1 MKKPTPKPQKIVV
14 AIKPLYPMR
23 INKYMALK
31 QYATRREADELIS
44 NGIVFINGK
53 QAVLGDQVSPKDK
66 VEVKTVA
73 PKEGYRYFAYN
84 KPIGVV
90 TSLPATGEKDILATT
105 EFPVKVF
112 PLGRLDKE
120 SSGLIIMT
128 NDGRITDKL
137 LNPKSVHEKE
147 YVVTVDKPIE
157 HNFLVNLIKGIRLG
171 EYVTKKAKARR
182 IDKHTFEIIITEGK
196 NRQIRRMCASFG
208 YDVKVLTRIRVMN
221 VLLDKLKQGEYREL
235 KGAELDQFLKDLGI
249 TKPL

>member
-1 MKKPTPKPQKIVV
+1 MKKPTPKPKKAPI

-44 NGIVFINGK
+44 SGIVFINGK
-53 QAVLGDQVSPKDK
+53 KAVLGDTVNQKDK
-66 VEVKTVA
+66 VEVKTTA

-84 KPIGVV
+84 KPVGVV
-90 TSLPATGEKDILATT
+90 TSLPAKDEKSILDVT
-105 EFPVKVF
+105 EFPIKVF

-120 SSGLIIMT
+120 STGLIIMT

-137 LNPKSVHEKE
+137 LNPKNIHEKE

-157 HNFLVNLIKGIRLG
+157 HNFLVNLINGIRLG

-208 YDVKVLTRIRVMN
+208 YNVKTLTRIRVMN
-221 VLLDKLKQGEYREL
+221 ILLGTLKPGTFKEIS
-235 KGAELDQFLKDLGI
+235 GVELDTLLASLGI
-249 TKPL
+249 AKR